1 MEKFISL
8 FIAIVLFGASGAIGS
23 MCPEQ
28 LQYPV
33 QIGCIVFGGIAI
45 VIFMRELEKIYKEF
59 FENIKITEKT
69 VFDKMD
75 KLLGQYE
82 KNLVEISSKINYVNT
97 YLENATNLEENIV
110 KILGEQEKQYSKN
123 FNNLEEIGVTINNLL
138 LDIKNEQ
145 EKIGVEINKLP
156 GQYSNEITQIIQE
169 ETEFKQAMLGKTE
182 SINKDLKLTN
192 ELVEKIKEVPQEMIK
207 LQKELI
213 IELEDKCED
222 IQEKIKELTDNI
234 AEENSGLNNNIKRNI
249 SNLLDDISSNNDD
262 MIQQIEELS
271 NQYKEFE
278 KNNEAIVEKL
288 SLMSKQDY
296 EVLKG
301 YFMDDGNR

>member
-1 MEKFISL
+1 
-8 FIAIVLFGASGAIGS
+8 
-23 MCPEQ
+23 
-28 LQYPV
+28 
-33 QIGCIVFGGIAI
+33 
-45 VIFMRELEKIYKEF
+45 MRELEKIYKEF

-182 SINKDLKLTN
+182 SINKELKLTN
-192 ELVEKIKEVPQEMIK
+192 ELVEKIKEVPRDVIK

-222 IQEKIKELTDNI
+222 IQEKIKELIDNI

-249 SNLLDDISSNNDD
+249 KNLLDDISSNNDD

-278 KNNEAIVEKL
+278 KNNEAIVEKM

-301 YFMDDGNR
+301 YFVDDGNR

>member
-8 FIAIVLFGASGAIGS
+8 FIAIVLFGASDAIGS

-59 FENIKITEKT
+59 FKNIKITEKT

-97 YLENATNLEENIV
+97 YLENTTNLEENII
-110 KILGEQEKQYSKN
+110 KILEEQEKQYSKKLN
-123 FNNLEEIGVTINNLL
+123 EMEEIGVTINNLL

-145 EKIGVEINKLP
+145 EKIGVEINKIP
-156 GQYSNEITQIIQE
+156 GQYSNEITQILQE
-169 ETEFKQAMLGKTE
+169 ETEFKQAMLGETE
-182 SINKDLKLTN
+182 SINKELKLSN
-192 ELVEKIKEVPQEMIK
+192 ELVEQVKEVPKKVINI
-207 LQKELI
+207 QKELT
-213 IELEDKCED
+213 IELEEKCED
-222 IQEKIKELTDNI
+222 IQEKIKELIDNI

-288 SLMSKQDY
+288 LLMSKQDY